1 MPGSSQVATD
11 VVVETLIFSV
21 SRNQLLWAAV
31 AETSGSGDLPSFV
44 QELVKRSVEVMHEQ
58 GLAKRIAK

>member
-1 MPGSSQVATD
+1 M
-11 VVVETLIFSV
+11 
-21 SRNQLLWAAV
+21 
-31 AETSGSGDLPSFV
+31 AETTGAGDLPGFV